1 MLLMQ
6 SHCRQYWDYGD
17 VGSMPSKEWEMD
29 MYRILNGNKNTT
41 QHEKSM

>member
-1 MLLMQ
+1 
-6 SHCRQYWDYGD
+6 
-17 VGSMPSKEWEMD
+17 MPSKEWEMD